1 MEMLDDRDNE
11 DDDDKALNMME
22 HIQQIYNNNIYKI

>member
-22 HIQQIYNNNIYKI
+22 HIQQIYNNHIYKI